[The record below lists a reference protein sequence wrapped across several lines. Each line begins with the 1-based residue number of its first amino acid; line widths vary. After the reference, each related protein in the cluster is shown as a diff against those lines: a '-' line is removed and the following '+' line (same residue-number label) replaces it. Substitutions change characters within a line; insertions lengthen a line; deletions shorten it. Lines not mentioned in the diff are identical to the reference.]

1 MNILTIPA
9 YLTPISRWT
18 EPVQVV
24 SAPTVK
30 KNSEGEVKTNENF
43 SGLTP
48 YRVGVEVITGT
59 KTKVMPDGSKLEFPQ
74 VETKNITVWSAGVVH
89 ATVGDY
95 VRLVQPLLGAFD
107 GSIYVQ
113 ALGLEPVDEL
123 EQLIGGVSD
132 E

>member
-1 MNILTIPA
+1 MNTSTIPA

-24 SAPTVK
+24 SVPTVK
-30 KNSEGEVKTNENF
+30 KTNDGEVKVNDNF
-43 SGLTP
+43 PGMTP

-59 KTKVMPDGSKLEFPQ
+59 KTKVMPDGSTLQFPQ
-74 VETKNITVWSAGVVH
+74 VETKNITVWSDMAVH
-89 ATVGDY
+89 ASVSDY
-95 VRLVQPLLGAFD
+95 VQLVEPLIGAVD

-123 EQLIGGVSD
+123 ALVIGGVAD

>member
-1 MNILTIPA
+1 MSSFSIPA

-30 KNSEGEVKTNENF
+30 KTDDGEVKTNDNF
-43 SGLTP
+43 PGLTP

-59 KTKVMPDGSKLEFPQ
+59 KTKVMPDGSTLQFPQ
-74 VETKNITVWSAGVVH
+74 VETKNITVWSDMGVH
-89 ATVGDY
+89 ASVGDY
-95 VRLVQPLLGAFD
+95 VQLEEPLIGAVD

-123 EQLIGGVSD
+123 AQLIGEVAD

>member
-1 MNILTIPA
+1 MSSFSIPA
-9 YLTPISRWT
+9 YLTPVSRWT

-30 KNSEGEVKTNENF
+30 KTDDGEVKTNEHF
-43 SGLTP
+43 PGLTP
-48 YRVGVEVITGT
+48 YRAGVEVITGT

-89 ATVGDY
+89 ATVGEY

-123 EQLIGGVSD
+123 AQLIGGIAD

>member
-1 MNILTIPA
+1 MSSFSIPA
-9 YLTPISRWT
+9 YLTPVSRWT

-30 KNSEGEVKTNENF
+30 KTDDGEVKTNDNF
-43 SGLTP
+43 PGLTS

-59 KTKVMPDGSKLEFPQ
+59 KTKVMPDGSTIEFPQ
-74 VETKNITVWSAGVVH
+74 VETKNITVWSDMAVH
-89 ATVGDY
+89 ASVGDY
-95 VRLVQPLLGAFD
+95 VQLVEPLIGAVD

-113 ALGLEPVDEL
+113 ALGLMPVERSLSEL
-123 EQLIGGVSD
+123 LGEG